1 MITDTMTYQKRKL
14 YRLSEY
20 LDNLTT
26 KATSVFCNE
35 LEQTQAITKLCKINN
50 TIERILSNEK

>member
-1 MITDTMTYQKRKL
+1 MTYQKRKL

-20 LDNLTT
+20 LDGLTT

-35 LEQTQAITKLCKINN
+35 LEQTQALTKLCKINN
-50 TIERILSNEK
+50 TIERILNDEK

>member
-14 YRLSEY
+14 YRLSKY
-20 LDNLTT
+20 LDDLTT

>member
-20 LDNLTT
+20 LDDLTT
-26 KATSVFCNE
+26 KATSNFCNE

-50 TIERILSNEK
+50 TIEKILND

>member
-20 LDNLTT
+20 LDDLTT
-26 KATSVFCNE
+26 KATSNFCSE

-50 TIERILSNEK
+50 TIERILNNEK